1 MSRAELRAKIQNQE
15 PIKVTFQC
23 KMGNQNEDFQE
34 AGDIINFFLAPVDMA
49 NVQPGQKFY
58 YLCIPDF
65 PGADEAKARGLQSL
79 FTEHDWVGSGK
90 FDENGE
96 EIMELRNSR
105 RWSIPPGSVSQ
116 AARDQVRT
124 NGYIERTWAEARP
137 HIMEK
142 LARIPRDDDPDNSAY
157 DPALHS
163 PVTDEQLA
171 NA

>member
-1 MSRAELRAKIQNQE
+1 M
-15 PIKVTFQC
+15 KVTFQC
-23 KMGNQNEDFQE
+23 KIHNNSLDFQE

-49 NVQPGQKFY
+49 DVRPGQKFY
-58 YLCIPDF
+58 YLYIPDF
-65 PGADEAKARGLQSL
+65 PDTAEAKGLGLQSL
-79 FTEHDWVGSGK
+79 FTERDWEGSGE
-90 FDENGE
+90 FDEDGD
-96 EIMELRNSR
+96 EIMVLRNSR

-116 AARDQVRT
+116 EARDAVRAY
-124 NGYIERTWAEARP
+124 GYVERAWAEARP

-142 LARIPRDDDPDNSAY
+142 LAKIPRDDDPDNSGY